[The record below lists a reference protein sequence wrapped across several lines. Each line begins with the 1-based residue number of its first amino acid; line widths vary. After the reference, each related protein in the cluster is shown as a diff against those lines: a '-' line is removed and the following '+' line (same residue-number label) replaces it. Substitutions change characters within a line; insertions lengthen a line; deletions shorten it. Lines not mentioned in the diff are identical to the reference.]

1 MNLGQTQ
8 QSGALSDITGDLML
22 TKSFHICVLG
32 AVAGLAVAPVFAQ
45 SSVTLYGIVDTSIT
59 YQNSQTTLGS
69 TTPGHSNVRMQSGVW
84 NGSRWGMRGT
94 EDLGGGTQALF
105 VLESGFNLATGGQ
118 QFTNAMFGRQSRIE
132 LSNKSY
138 GAVSVGRQYSAY
150 YTMLA
155 PWVPALYQTGY
166 GSHPGDL
173 DGLDTYYR
181 ANSAIVYTTPTLYG
195 FTASGEYAPAGVPGS
210 LNQGSTWSAGLQY
223 KGGSLGLAAGFWRIN
238 NSTPGGG
245 PYGAESAV
253 NSSGQQGVSAITN
266 GYNQAQSQQ
275 RFAVDGGYIFND
287 AWDISFAYSNVQY
300 IPGINSK
307 FTDTAVWNTAGSV
320 LHWKPSAPLDLAIG
334 YSYTWASKAN
344 NISDAAKYHQV
355 VLSQYYA
362 LSKRTGL
369 YALQGYQ
376 RASGKTLG
384 NPGTGAVINA
394 TPAIGDS
401 FQGTPGASPSMLA
414 VSFGIASKF

>member
-1 MNLGQTQ
+1 
-8 QSGALSDITGDLML
+8 ML
-22 TKSFHICVLG
+22 TKGVSKHAL
-32 AVAGLAVAPVFAQ
+32 AAAAAMVAAPTFAQ

-69 TTPGHSNVRMQSGVW
+69 TTPGKSNIRMQSGVW
-84 NGSRWGMRGT
+84 NGSRWGLRGT
-94 EDLGGGTQALF
+94 EDLGGGTQVLF

-132 LSNKSY
+132 VSNKAY
-138 GAVSVGRQYSAY
+138 GALSLGRQYSAY

-181 ANSAIVYTTPTLYG
+181 ANNAIVYTTPTFYG
-195 FTASGEYAPAGVPGS
+195 FTASGEFAPAGVPGS

-223 KGGSLGLAAGFWRIN
+223 KGGSFGLAAAFWRIN

-245 PYGAESAV
+245 PYGAESSV
-253 NSSGQQGVSAITN
+253 NSAGQQGVSAITN
-266 GYNQAQSQQ
+266 GYNQAQGQQ
-275 RFAVDGGYIFND
+275 RFAVDGGYYFNE

-320 LHWKPSAPLDLAIG
+320 LHYMPSPALDLAVG

-362 LSKRTGL
+362 LSKRTGF
-369 YALQGYQ
+369 YALEGYQ
-376 RASGKTLG
+376 HASGKTLG
-384 NPGTGAVINA
+384 NPGTGTIINA

-401 FQGTPGASPSMLA
+401 FQTTPGASSSMVA
-414 VSFGIASKF
+414 VSLGIVSKF

>member
-1 MNLGQTQ
+1 
-8 QSGALSDITGDLML
+8 
-22 TKSFHICVLG
+22 
-32 AVAGLAVAPVFAQ
+32 
-45 SSVTLYGIVDTSIT
+45 
-59 YQNSQTTLGS
+59 
-69 TTPGHSNVRMQSGVW
+69 MQSGVW
-84 NGSRWGMRGT
+84 NGSRWGLRGT

-132 LSNKSY
+132 VSNKSY
-138 GAVSVGRQYSAY
+138 GALSLGRQYSAY

-155 PWVPALYQTGY
+155 PWVPAYYQTGY

-181 ANSAIVYTTPTLYG
+181 ANNAIVYTTPVFYG
-195 FTASGEYAPAGVPGS
+195 FTASGEFAPAGIPGS

-223 KGGSLGLAAGFWRIN
+223 KGGSFGLAAAFWRIN

-266 GYNQAQSQQ
+266 GYSQAQAQQ
-275 RFAVDGGYIFND
+275 RFAVDGGYFFNE

-307 FTDTAVWNTAGSV
+307 FTDTAVWNTAGGV
-320 LHWKPSAPLDLAIG
+320 LHYKPSPAVDLGLG

-344 NISDAAKYHQV
+344 NISDPAKYHQV
-355 VLSQYYA
+355 ILSQYYA

-369 YALQGYQ
+369 YALEGYQ

-384 NPGTGAVINA
+384 NPGTGAIINA

-401 FQGTPGASPSMLA
+401 FQTTPGASASMLA
-414 VSFGIASKF
+414 VSLGIVSKF

>member
-1 MNLGQTQ
+1 
-8 QSGALSDITGDLML
+8 ML
-22 TKSFHICVLG
+22 TKRVSKHALTAAAAF
-32 AVAGLAVAPVFAQ
+32 LAAPSFAQ
-45 SSVTLYGIVDTSIT
+45 STVTLYGIVDTSIT

-69 TTPGHSNVRMQSGVW
+69 TTPGKSNVRMQSGVW
-84 NGSRWGMRGT
+84 NGSRWGLRGT
-94 EDLGGGTQALF
+94 EDFGGGTQALF

-132 LSNKSY
+132 VSNKSY
-138 GAVSVGRQYSAY
+138 GALSLGRQYSAY

-155 PWVPALYQTGY
+155 PWVPAYYQTGY

-181 ANSAIVYTTPTLYG
+181 ANNAIVYTTPTFYG
-195 FTASGEYAPAGVPGS
+195 FTASGEFAPAGIPGS

-223 KGGSLGLAAGFWRIN
+223 KGGSFGLAAAFWRIN
-238 NSTPGGG
+238 NSTSGGG
-245 PYGAESAV
+245 PYGVESAV

-266 GYNQAQSQQ
+266 GYSQAQAQQ

-320 LHWKPSAPLDLAIG
+320 LHYKPSPAVDLALG

-344 NISDAAKYHQV
+344 NISDPAKYHQV
-355 VLSQYYA
+355 ILSQYYA

-369 YALQGYQ
+369 YALEGFQ

-384 NPGTGAVINA
+384 NPGTGSVINA

-401 FQGTPGASPSMLA
+401 FQTTPGASASLLA
-414 VSFGIASKF
+414 VSLGIVSKF

>member
-1 MNLGQTQ
+1 MLAKRVARFALGTSLSLCVVPVLAQT
-8 QSGALSDITGDLML
+8 
-22 TKSFHICVLG
+22 
-32 AVAGLAVAPVFAQ
+32 
-45 SSVTLYGIVDTSIT
+45 SVTLYGIVDTSIT

-84 NGSRWGMRGT
+84 NGDRFGLRGV
-94 EDLGGGTQALF
+94 EDLGGGTQVVF

-118 QFTNAMFGRQSRIE
+118 QFTNAMFGRQARID
-132 LSNKSY
+132 LTNQSS
-138 GAVSVGRQYSAY
+138 GTFSAGRQYSSY
-150 YTMLA
+150 YTMLS
-155 PWVPALYQTGY
+155 PWVPAYYLTGY

-173 DGLDTYYR
+173 DGMDTYYR
-181 ANSAIVYTTPTLYG
+181 SNNAVTYTTPNLYG
-195 FTASGEYAPAGVPGS
+195 FTASGQYALAGVPGS

-223 KGGSLGLAAGFWRIN
+223 KVNGFGLAAAFWRIN

-245 PYGAESAV
+245 PYGADSSV

-266 GYNQAQSQQ
+266 GFNQAQAQQ
-275 RFAVDGGYIFND
+275 RFAVDGGYVFNSS
-287 AWDISFAYSNVQY
+287 WDISFAYSNVQY

-307 FTDTAVWNTAGSV
+307 FTDTAVWNTAGTV
-320 LHWKPSAPLDLAIG
+320 LHWKPTVALDLATG

-344 NISDAAKYHQV
+344 GISDAAKYHQI

-369 YALQGYQ
+369 YALEGFQ
-376 RASGKTLG
+376 RALGKTLG
-384 NPGTGAVINA
+384 NPGTGTIINA

-401 FQGTPGASPSMLA
+401 FQGTPGASRSMVA
-414 VSFGIASKF
+414 VSLGIVSKF